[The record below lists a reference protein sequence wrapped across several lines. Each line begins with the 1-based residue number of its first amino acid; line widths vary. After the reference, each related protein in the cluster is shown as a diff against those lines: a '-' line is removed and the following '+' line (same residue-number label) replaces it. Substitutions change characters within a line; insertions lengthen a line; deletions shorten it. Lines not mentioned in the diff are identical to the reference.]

1 MSWVNILSEI
11 TSFNKISNISS
22 YSLRIQ
28 ISPFKSPLRMPI
40 IVSKSWTMLFF
51 ISCLCLFLKE
61 YVPVPD
67 SPAASGDHLRP
78 HSVLRM
84 LRLSVTSHGRGHSL
98 HRSPLACIDQ

>member
-28 ISPFKSPLRMPI
+28 ISPFNFKSPLRMPI

-51 ISCLCLFLKE
+51 FCVCFVFERIGND
-61 YVPVPD
+61 VPVPD
-67 SPAASGDHLRP
+67 SPASSGDQLRP

-84 LRLSVTSHGRGHSL
+84 LRL
-98 HRSPLACIDQ
+98 